1 MSNIMNLKD
10 LKNNPH
16 RSGFDLS
23 FRNCFTA
30 KVGEIL
36 PVLCDEV
43 LPGDKINIS
52 LRQFMRTA
60 PIQTAS
66 FGRFRQYYDFYFVPY
81 RLLWDKFPSWVVQTQ
96 NAYHSSSL
104 TQPAVLSTQH
114 PYFTNNTVAQFA
126 ASILT
131 DKSFMDNG
139 NDRAYGMNKLMNM
152 LGYGFTSSF
161 YTGDEEVALNPFP
174 LLAYQKI
181 YQDYFRFAQW
191 ELASPWTYNL
201 DFILQ
206 PSQLELTLDNIAP
219 PGGSYKTTLFDLHSC
234 NFDKDYFTG
243 VLPSS
248 QFGSTAIA
256 APIQGNLSGQI
267 LLSALKGDSSD
278 NHYLVESTDSPN
290 RLAIVSNSD
299 TPFVYTDG
307 HITLDNSVTAGLSVL
322 AIRYAQCAQ
331 KWAEITQSGSP
342 DYRDQIRKHWGL
354 DVGNDLSYM
363 CEYLGGISSDI
374 DIQAIDNTNL
384 TDSDALIKGKGLSA
398 NNGRIDYNSKDYGIL
413 MCVYHTKP
421 LHEYYADNIMNK
433 LCLKTQATDYAIPEF
448 DSIGMQ
454 AVLSG
459 ETNSVQSTND
469 IALGY
474 VPRYAEYKTK
484 YDVVNGAFQT
494 TLKPWTLPF
503 NFATQK
509 NKPLSYLQFK
519 VPFDFCDNIF
529 GVQANDSVDTDQL
542 YCTAYFD
549 EKYVRNLSRD
559 GLPY

>member
-1 MSNIMNLKD
+1 MANIMNLKD

-81 RLLWDKFPSWVVQTQ
+81 RLLWDKFPAWVVQTQ
-96 NAYHSSSL
+96 NAYHARSL
-104 TQPAVLSTQH
+104 SQAADLSNQH
-114 PYFTNNTVAQFA
+114 PYFTNETVAQFA

-131 DKSFMDNG
+131 NKSFMDNG
-139 NDRAYGMNKLMNM
+139 NDRAYGMYKLMNM

-161 YTGDEEVALNPFP
+161 YSGDEVALNPFP

-181 YQDYFRFAQW
+181 YQDYFRFPQW
-191 ELASPWTYNL
+191 EEASPWTYNL

-206 PSQLELTLDNIAP
+206 DSQLELTLDNIVP
-219 PGGSYKTTLFDLHSC
+219 PAGSYNTTLFDLHAC

-243 VLPSS
+243 VLPSP

-256 APIQGNLSGQI
+256 SPIIGQLAGQLFQETAGRLPSNRYELYTGDDTKLYADGPGVI
-267 LLSALKGDSSD
+267 STNSNYTLDSST
-278 NHYLVESTDSPN
+278 S
-290 RLAIVSNSD
+290 
-299 TPFVYTDG
+299 
-307 HITLDNSVTAGLSVL
+307 AGLSVL

-331 KWAEITQSGSP
+331 KWSEITQSGSP

-398 NNGRIDYNSKDYGIL
+398 NNGRIEYTSKDYGIL

-459 ETNSVQSTND
+459 ETNSVQSKND
-469 IALGY
+469 IAIGY

-519 VPFDFCDNIF
+519 VPFDFCDNVF
-529 GVQANDSVDTDQL
+529 GVEANDNVDTDQL

>member
-1 MSNIMNLKD
+1 MANIMNLKD
-10 LKNNPH
+10 LVNNPH

-36 PVLCDEV
+36 PVLCDEI

-81 RLLWDKFPSWVVQTQ
+81 RLLWDKFPAWVVQTQ
-96 NAYHSSSL
+96 NAYHSRSL
-104 TQPAVLSTQH
+104 TQPAELSDQH
-114 PYFTNNTVAQFA
+114 PYITSTTL
-126 ASILT
+126 SSYLT
-131 DKSFMDNG
+131 KLVSAKSFMDNG
-139 NDRAYGMNKLMNM
+139 NDRLYGTNKLLDM
-152 LGYGFTSSF
+152 LGYGFRSQF
-161 YTGDEEVALNPFP
+161 FTGEEFALNPFP

-181 YQDYFRFAQW
+181 YQDYFRFPQW
-191 ELASPWTYNL
+191 EEASPWTYNL
-201 DFILQ
+201 DFILHD
-206 PSQLELTLDNIAP
+206 SQLELTLDNIVP
-219 PGGSYKTTLFDLHSC
+219 PAGSFNTTLFDLHAC

-256 APIQGNLSGQI
+256 SPITGNISGDLY
-267 LLSALKGDSSD
+267 LLSQTKNDTSALGL
-278 NHYLVESTDSPN
+278 NTNTGGNPAIATDSAMILTNQATFNLNPN
-290 RLAIVSNSD
+290 E
-299 TPFVYTDG
+299 
-307 HITLDNSVTAGLSVL
+307 TLGLSVL

-354 DVGNDLSYM
+354 DVGKDLSYM

-398 NNGRIDYNSKDYGIL
+398 NNGYIEYNSKDYGIL

-433 LCLKTQATDYAIPEF
+433 FCLKTKATDYAIPEF

-459 ETNSVQSTND
+459 ETSSRQSTPD
-469 IALGY
+469 IPIGY

-484 YDVVNGAFQT
+484 YDIVHGAFQT

-503 NFATQK
+503 NFATQ
-509 NKPLSYLQFK
+509 NMKPLSYLQFK
-519 VPFDFCDNIF
+519 VPFNFCDNVF
-529 GVQANDSVDTDQL
+529 GVEANDNVDTDQL

>member
-1 MSNIMNLKD
+1 MANIMNLKD

-81 RLLWDKFPSWVVQTQ
+81 RLLWDKFPSWIVQTN
-96 NAYHSSSL
+96 NAYHSRSL
-104 TQPAVLSTQH
+104 TLPAELSNQH
-114 PYFTNNTVAQFA
+114 PYISSMSLREYLSKIQQTT
-126 ASILT
+126 SY
-131 DKSFMDNG
+131 MDNG
-139 NDRAYGMNKLMNM
+139 NDRAYGTKKLLSM
-152 LGYGFTSSF
+152 LGYGVQAQLWAVGEF
-161 YTGDEEVALNPFP
+161 ALNPFP
-174 LLAYQKI
+174 LLAYQKV
-181 YQDYFRFAQW
+181 YQDYFRFPQW
-191 ELASPWTYNL
+191 EEASPWTYNL

-206 PSQLELTLDNIAP
+206 DSQLELTLDNIVPSA
-219 PGGSYKTTLFDLHSC
+219 GSYSTTLFDLHAC

-243 VLPSS
+243 VLPSP

-256 APIQGNLSGQI
+256 APITSDLQGSLNITTLANASNPVSLSINTETGANPAISAPVAMTLTNQANFE
-267 LLSALKGDSSD
+267 LSKDDAMGIS
-278 NHYLVESTDSPN
+278 
-290 RLAIVSNSD
+290 I
-299 TPFVYTDG
+299 
-307 HITLDNSVTAGLSVL
+307 L

-384 TDSDALIKGKGLSA
+384 SESDALIKGKGISA
-398 NNGRIDYNSKDYGIL
+398 NNGYINYNSKDYGIL
-413 MCVYHTKP
+413 MCIYHTKP
-421 LHEYYADNIMNK
+421 IHEYYADNIMKK
-433 LCLKTQATDYAIPEF
+433 LCVKSLATDYAIPEF

-459 ETNSVQSTND
+459 ETASVQVSPD

-484 YDVVNGAFQT
+484 YDLVHGAFQKS
-494 TLKPWTLPF
+494 LKPWTLPF
-503 NFATQK
+503 NFNTPK
-509 NKPLSYLQFK
+509 NKRLSYLNFK
-519 VPFDFCDNIF
+519 VPFDFCDNVF
-529 GVQANDSVDTDQL
+529 GVNADGSYDTDQL